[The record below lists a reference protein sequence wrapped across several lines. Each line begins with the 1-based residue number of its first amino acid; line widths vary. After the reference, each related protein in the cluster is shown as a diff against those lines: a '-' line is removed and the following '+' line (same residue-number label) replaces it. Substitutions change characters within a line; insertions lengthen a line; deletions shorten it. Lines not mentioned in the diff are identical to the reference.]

1 MLVLLKRYPAY
12 RLWPAN
18 LALLSSSM
26 VIDHF
31 QERKITAN
39 YALAYVY
46 FDYREQEQQGP
57 YQVLA
62 SLVKQ
67 LLFQLIPLPLPV
79 EELYKR
85 LEPHGKRPSLDE
97 LYSIL
102 EISFTE
108 FDQVFLI
115 FDALDECDQ
124 RRQRKTLLP
133 LFHRLARSGTH
144 IFITSRQHPEDI
156 RDSMSASAS
165 IELSPSIE
173 DMRRFIEQRIEE
185 NVRARRLVKQG
196 NCRERI
202 VNELINC
209 AQGM

>member
-1 MLVLLKRYPAY
+1 MLLLKRYLAY
-12 RLWPAN
+12 RAN
-18 LALLSSSM
+18 LALLSSSV

-39 YALAYVY
+39 YGLAYVY

-57 YQVLA
+57 YQILA

-67 LLFQLIPLPLPV
+67 LLFQLIPLPPPV
-79 EELYKR
+79 DELYKR

-102 EISFTE
+102 QISFTE

-124 RRQRKTLLP
+124 KRQRKALLP
-133 LFHRLARSGTH
+133 LFHRLAQSGTH
-144 IFITSRQHPEDI
+144 IFVTSRQHPEDI

-173 DMRRFIEQRIEE
+173 DMRLFIEQRIEE

-196 NCRERI
+196 KCKDLI
-202 VNELINC
+202 INELIQS